1 MAVRGVRRA
10 VGRTRVAGVL
20 RVSWRWCSSS
30 HRGVAMAAAAL
41 NAAGR
46 DWGAA
51 SAAAEFATMLR
62 ERSTTDAMM

>member
-1 MAVRGVRRA
+1 
-10 VGRTRVAGVL
+10 
-20 RVSWRWCSSS
+20 
-30 HRGVAMAAAAL
+30 MAAAAL